1 VSLIFRAAGALPA
14 SLLTQPGLLRDLLG
28 FAILGSPAA
37 AVCEAPVAGGMAL
50 RARRIALSRPPADQ
64 PKKRIHGIL
73 PVARGLMTALGAIAR
88 RIGVCW
94 AKLGNPQYIMRRGE
108 I

>member
-1 VSLIFRAAGALPA
+1 LTRPD
-14 SLLTQPGLLRDLLG
+14 LLQDLLG
-28 FAILGSPAA
+28 FAILGSSAA

-50 RARRIALSRPPADQ
+50 CARRIAIRRPPADQ
-64 PKKRIHGIL
+64 PKKGIHGVL

-88 RIGVCW
+88 RIRAGW
-94 AKLGNPQYIMRRGE
+94 AKLGNAQYIMRRRE